1 MKKLLV
7 VLLFVPLVSFGQ
19 MDYYVSAKGGLN
31 VREAP
36 EAKAKKVAT
45 LLYGQKVTIESKT
58 DIKLTINDTDKETG
72 ITKVVEGE
80 WVEITS
86 GEKIRGYVFDGFLK
100 GVKSGTDFYTLTI
113 EGNSKIYD
121 YDSYQIITT
130 ALNYFP
136 GYPPELNGE
145 QIKIYSK
152 DDESIEFTIGDNNN
166 EVFFGGIVQGFMII
180 YDGGM
185 SSPEDNGFRVFD
197 LQNQKYVFRGSY
209 SYSFKIVNSKIE
221 FYDVAQNPYDS
232 YQKGTQAYEDA
243 NKKFDKVKC
252 SEEMEKLGKE
262 YPGSIGYIEKFIYDI
277 ATQQLERTGLYECA
291 YFQ

>member
-1 MKKLLV
+1 
-7 VLLFVPLVSFGQ
+7 

-36 EAKAKKVAT
+36 NAKSKKVVT

-58 DIKLTINDTDKETG
+58 GIKLTINDTDKETG
-72 ITKVVEGE
+72 VIKAIEGE
-80 WVEITS
+80 WVEVTS

-113 EGNSKIYD
+113 EGNNKIYD

-130 ALNYFP
+130 PLSYVTVI
-136 GYPPELNGE
+136 PEIIGE

-152 DDESIEFTIGDNNN
+152 DDESIEFTIGDENN
-166 EVFFGGIVQGFMII
+166 EVLFGGIVQGFMII
-180 YDGGM
+180 KNGGM
-185 SSPEDNGFRVFD
+185 FVGPEIFSVFD
-197 LQNQKYVFRGSY
+197 LQNQKIVFDGSHYY
-209 SYSFKIVNSKIE
+209 SEEWQIVNSKIE
-221 FYDVAQNPYDS
+221 YYEVIDS
-232 YQKGTQAYEDA
+232 PNNSYYAERYG
-243 NKKFDKVKC
+243 KFTKPKC
-252 SEEMEKLGKE
+252 SEELEKIGKIV
-262 YPGSIGYIEKFIYDI
+262 PGSIGYIEKLIYDI

>member
-1 MKKLLV
+1 MKKLLF
-7 VLLFVPLVSFGQ
+7 LLLLVPLISFGQ

-45 LLYGQKVTIESKT
+45 LLYRQKVTIESRT
-58 DIKLTINDTDKETG
+58 DIKLTINDTDKETR

-100 GVKSGTDFYTLTI
+100 GVRSGTDFYTLTI
-113 EGNSKIYD
+113 EGNSKIFD

-130 ALNYFP
+130 DLNYFP
-136 GYPPELNGE
+136 GNPPELNGE

-152 DDESIEFTIGDNNN
+152 DDESIEFTIGDNI

-185 SSPEDNGFRVFD
+185 STPEYNGFGVFD
-197 LQNQKYVFRGSY
+197 LQNQKYVFSGNY
-209 SYSFKIVNSKIE
+209 SHSFKIVNSKIE

-252 SEEMEKLGKE
+252 SEEMEKLRRE
-262 YPGSIGYIEKFIYDI
+262 YPGSIGYIVKFIYDI
-277 ATQQLERTGLYECA
+277 PTQQLEGTGLYECA